1 MLIAHLSDP
10 HVMEPSDPMA
20 SFVDTDARLAAAV
33 DALAS
38 LPSPPDVT
46 IITGD
51 LVNRGTASEYRLLR
65 SVLEPLPGRLLVVPG
80 NHDDP
85 AELVAAFDDHLHL
98 PSSGDHVSYAVDDEE
113 LRLVGLDTTV
123 AGRDDGELDA
133 DRLAWLES
141 TLDRGDGRPTLL
153 FMHHPPFS
161 AGMWWMDY
169 GGLKGAASVRTIVEH
184 HPEVLRVLCGHVH
197 RTISVTW
204 GTTVLAT
211 APSSFY
217 ATTAPTGGV
226 EVPEV
231 IDVAGSI
238 PLLRWD
244 AEGSQ
249 LLATE
254 IDPPGDHR
262 RMALPDVIG
271 DRWPDYEARARAG
284 AEMPAHR

>member
-1 MLIAHLSDP
+1 MLVAHISDP

-20 SFVDTDARLAAAV
+20 TFVDTAARLAATV
-33 DALAS
+33 EALAE
-38 LPSPPDVT
+38 LPAPPDVT

-51 LVNRGTASEYRLLR
+51 LVNRGSAAEYSLLR

-85 AELVAAFDDHLHL
+85 GELVPAFGDHLDL
-98 PSSGDHVSYAVDDEE
+98 KGTGDHLSYVVEDEE
-113 LRLVGLDTTV
+113 LRMVGLDTTV
-123 AGRDDGELDA
+123 RGRDDGELDPG
-133 DRLAWLES
+133 RLAWLEAA
-141 TLDRGDGRPTLL
+141 LGDGDGRPMLL

-169 GGLKGAASVRTIVEH
+169 GGLKGSDEVKGLVGR

-197 RTISVTW
+197 RTTSVTW
-204 GTTVLAT
+204 GSTVLSS

-217 ATTAPTGGV
+217 ATSAPTGAV

-231 IDVAGSI
+231 IDVAGAI

-244 AEGSQ
+244 PATSE
-249 LLATE
+249 LVATE
-254 IDPPGDHR
+254 LDPPGDHR
-262 RMALPDVIG
+262 RIPMPEVIG
-271 DRWPDYEARARAG
+271 DRWSDYEARARSG